1 MNSQSYNVT
10 GMSCAA
16 CAAHIENAVKKV
28 DGADDVSVNLLRGS
42 MKVIGTADPDIVIKA
57 VEKAGYGASIIKNG
71 GINKNTFIKTG
82 RVTEEKAEKSSG
94 LKRLIISAVISLV
107 LMYISMG
114 HMFGLPLPLILKER
128 RDIMALTQF
137 LLTLPVVLINYEY
150 FTNGLVQLFR
160 LKPNMNSLIAIGSGA
175 AMLSGVFSIYA
186 AMLGKQTE
194 LYFDSAVMILTL
206 IDIGKYLEARAKS
219 RTGDAIEKLIKLAP
233 ETALVRRGSQ
243 EIRIPSSELR
253 IGDIVLVKAGSSIP
267 ADGEIVSG
275 TASLDESALTGES
288 LPQDKS
294 VGDKVSSGT
303 VSVIGYF
310 EMRVDFVG
318 EDTVLSKI
326 IRAVDEAMSSK
337 APIQKLADKV
347 SGIFV
352 PCVIA
357 VSLLTLIIW
366 LVVTRDI
373 EKAFMSAVSVLV
385 ISCPCALGLA
395 TPTAITVGV
404 GQGAQDGI
412 LIKSGEA
419 LEALNSVK
427 TMALDKTGT
436 ITEGRMSVTDVILCG
451 ISEPELLCKIGSVE
465 SMSEH
470 PVAAAIVKYA
480 KENAAELRIPA
491 DFRTVTGRGVSA
503 VLDDS
508 ELLIGN
514 IEFMAESGVNI
525 PKRSEEK
532 AAELG
537 NEGKTV
543 LYCAENG
550 VLNGL
555 VAVSDKIKPD
565 SRAAVNA
572 LKNIGLE
579 VVMITGDNEK
589 TAKTIA
595 SKAGIDKIIS
605 GVLPTG
611 KADALKSLKTT
622 GSVAMTGDGINDAPA
637 LAAADVGIAVGSG
650 TDIAVSSA
658 DIVLMKNSL
667 FDVVNAVRLSRATM
681 RIISQN
687 LFWALIYNA
696 VCIPVAAGVLYPAF
710 GILLNPMVGAA
721 AMSLSSVTV
730 VTNALRLKGFKFIN
744 PKSYENNKPIDENK
758 GVYEVFGKTT
768 SVRLEI
774 SGMMCEHC
782 VAHVKKALES
792 VKGVTDVRVSLENNS
807 AELKIKS
814 SVKEDML
821 IKAVSDAGYTVT
833 AFKTAD

>member
-1 MNSQSYNVT
+1 
-10 GMSCAA
+10 
-16 CAAHIENAVKKV
+16 
-28 DGADDVSVNLLRGS
+28 
-42 MKVIGTADPDIVIKA
+42 IKA

-611 KADALKSLKTT
+611 KADALRALKTS
-622 GSVAMTGDGINDAPA
+622 GSVAITGDGINDAPA

-782 VAHVKKALES
+782 IAHVKKALES

-807 AELKIKS
+807 AELKMKS